1 MKRLV
6 FSLTLAAVVC
16 CLAGCL
22 SGGVAPPAATVSPS
36 AAPGTRPATPAD
48 LPAVEA
54 TATPHSGPVTITYW
68 EDDTDEGAVV
78 LDELA
83 AAFMAEHP
91 DIRVERLH
99 FDTEDLRVQFRAAAI
114 NGNPPA
120 LVRATGELA
129 GPFSI
134 LEVVRPLDGLFPD
147 GTLDGFFE
155 GALAGARGRGRLWG
169 LPDNYGN
176 HLMLFYN
183 RDLVAEVP
191 SSTDAWISQLKALT
205 DASSE
210 QYGLVYDQRDP
221 FWLMPWLGGFGGWPL
236 DEADR
241 PALDTQA
248 MVDALQFLHDLEF
261 VHGVMPGDADY
272 RAAYDLFRSGK
283 AAYVIDGS
291 WNLDG
296 YRGSGVNLGAAALP
310 RVSATGLYPA
320 PMTLGK
326 YWFISKEAK
335 GAELDAAV
343 EFVEFMTSTPAQ
355 EAWIERAGRL
365 PSRVEAA
372 RSPLIADDPILAG
385 SVDQL
390 SKGRGLWAVPE
401 MYCAWRA
408 MREPL
413 AGVMDGSLAPADA
426 ATAMQAAAEECIRD
440 MELEDVPA
448 GGG

>member
-1 MKRLV
+1 MH
-6 FSLTLAAVVC
+6 

-22 SGGVAPPAATVSPS
+22 SGGVSQPSATVPPPIPS
-36 AAPGTRPATPAD
+36 EALPATRAD
-48 LPAVEA
+48 LSALEETP
-54 TATPHSGPVTITYW
+54 TPHSGPVTITYW
-68 EDDTDEGAVV
+68 EDETDDGAVV

-83 AAFMAEHP
+83 AAFMEEHP
-91 DIRVERLH
+91 DIRIERQH
-99 FDTEDLRVQFRAAAI
+99 FDTEDLRLQFRAAAI

-129 GPFSI
+129 GPFSV
-134 LEVVRPLDGLFPD
+134 LEIVRPLDGLFPQS
-147 GTLDGFFE
+147 TLDSFFE

-191 SSTDAWISQLKALT
+191 TSTDAWISQLKTLT
-205 DASSE
+205 DVSRE

-236 DEADR
+236 DEDDR

-248 MVDALQFLHDLEF
+248 MVDALQFLQDLEF

-272 RAAYDLFRSGK
+272 TVAYELFRTGK

-291 WNLDG
+291 WNLEG
-296 YRGSGVNLGAAALP
+296 YLGSGVNLGVAALP
-310 RVSATGLYPA
+310 RVSLTGLYPT

-326 YWFISKEAK
+326 YWLISKEAR
-335 GAELDAAV
+335 GTELDAAV
-343 EFVEFMTSTPAQ
+343 QFVEFMTSSPVQ
-355 EAWIERAGRL
+355 EEWIAKAGRL
-365 PSRVEAA
+365 PSSKDAA
-372 RSPLIADDPILAG
+372 RSQIVADDPILAG

-390 SKGRGLWAVPE
+390 SKGRALWAVPE
-401 MYCAWRA
+401 MFCAWRA
-408 MREPL
+408 MRDPL
-413 AGVMDGSLAPADA
+413 AGVMDGSLGPPDA
-426 ATAMQAAAEECIRD
+426 AAAMQLAAEECVRA
-440 MELEDVPA
+440 MELDEVPA
-448 GGG
+448 EGQ